1 MAKPS
6 SLVVGMSETMGIF
19 GMINANYDI
28 DAWSN
33 DSDHYFI
40 TMGVFPIPVIGGAG
54 IAWKHY
60 FNSSRITPFSSVS
73 MSGTYILSWCQSDR
87 CDNPA
92 KLAMILTAALGYDFY
107 LIKSDRLN
115 LHLQLGVL
123 SQYGLGNLEFFESPS
138 DIPEMWPVINLK
150 IGK

>member
-1 MAKPS
+1 M
-6 SLVVGMSETMGIF
+6 GMF

-40 TMGVFPIPVIGGAG
+40 TTGVYPIPFIGGAG

-60 FNSSRITPFSSVS
+60 FNDSRVSPFSSLTGF
-73 MSGTYILSWCQSDR
+73 GTYMLPVMCSGDHC
-87 CDNPA
+87 
-92 KLAMILTAALGYDFY
+92 KTKFGMIASASLGYDFY
-107 LIKSDRLN
+107 IIKSDRLN

-123 SQYGLGNLEFFESPS
+123 SQYGLANLEFFESPS

-150 IGK
+150 LGK